1 MKLSVFYAHVREAAA
16 QASCAP
22 QDLLPT
28 LVGAGITGLELD
40 LNELDDLAGVKAML
54 DEAGMEAS
62 NICCMFHWE
71 NGPDPARNQALIDA
85 AVALNC
91 RKIMPIPGFFPEG
104 ADRTEVLEQMGAC
117 LKELAEAAFAQ
128 GLIVSLEDYD
138 NASSPIA
145 TAEGMQ
151 WFADQVPGVG
161 ITFDTGNFNYAGEDE
176 LEAFE
181 LLQDRI
187 VHVHCKDRSDHAL
200 NGEQPTRTMDGRKI
214 YPCPFGAGFIRTD
227 EILDRLQAIGY
238 DDYLT
243 IEHYGAADQ
252 LNTILASARYLRKKA
267 GIVL

>member
-54 DEAGMEAS
+54 EDAGMEAS
-62 NICCMFHWE
+62 NICCMFHWD

-85 AVALNC
+85 ALYLNC
-91 RKIMPIPGFFPEG
+91 RKIMPIPGFFPEDS
-104 ADRTEVLEQMGAC
+104 DRTAVLEQMAAC

-151 WFADQVPGVG
+151 WFSDQVPGVG
-161 ITFDTGNFNYAGEDE
+161 YTFDTGNFNYAGEDE

-187 VHVHCKDRSDHAL
+187 VHVHCKDRADRSL
-200 NGEQPTRTMDGRKI
+200 WGEQPTRTMDGRKI
-214 YPCPFGAGFIRTD
+214 YPCPFGAGFIRAD
-227 EILDRLQAIGY
+227 EILDRLKAIGY